1 MVLHRNGA
9 DRGVLTGA
17 VISGIF
23 GIGWAEW
30 GASGLSGNP
39 SKAVRI
45 VGIVIGAIIVAR
57 SAQRRRSAPSRSESM
72 FAARG
77 YRLVVVGE
85 VVAIAV
91 GAAILSATGH
101 SGYVCAWVAAVV
113 GVHFLAFGHLFDP
126 FFGWLG
132 AALIIAAL
140 AGTAIGVA
148 AGGGTDGVEATT
160 GLIAATSLFAAAGWR
175 LLNDARPPGTVSQP

>member
-1 MVLHRNGA
+1 MALHRNGA
-9 DRGVLTGA
+9 DRGALTGA
-17 VISGIF
+17 IISGIF

-45 VGIVIGAIIVAR
+45 VGIVFGVIIIAR
-57 SAQRRRSAPSRSESM
+57 SARLRRSAPSRSESM
-72 FAARG
+72 FASRG

-113 GVHFLAFGHLFDP
+113 GVHFLAFAHLFDP

-132 AALIIAAL
+132 GALIIASV
-140 AGTAIGVA
+140 AGTAVGVA
-148 AGGGTDGVEATT
+148 AGGGTDRVEATT
-160 GLIAATSLFAAAGWR
+160 GLIAAASLFAAAGWR
-175 LLNDARPPGTVSQP
+175 LLSGARPAGTVS